1 MARGREKHE
10 PSAKRHEQLFMNQN
24 QQLLPIEKQKLIEK
38 VVKVMEENMNGTSVN
53 ARTGEIVGHEV
64 EMVTIPKFAL
74 NAQILGA
81 YLAGLAG
88 SRKIML
94 VDGPVSF
101 EEKKES

>member
-1 MARGREKHE
+1 
-10 PSAKRHEQLFMNQN
+10 MNQN

-38 VVKVMEENMNGTSVN
+38 VVKIMEENMNGTSVN
-53 ARTGEIVGHEV
+53 AKTGEIVGHEV
-64 EMVTIPKFAL
+64 EMVTVPKFAV

-88 SRKIML
+88 SRRIML

-101 EEKKES
+101 EDKKES

>member
-1 MARGREKHE
+1 M
-10 PSAKRHEQLFMNQN
+10 MNQN

-38 VVKVMEENMNGTSVN
+38 VVKVMEENMDGTSVN
-53 ARTGEIVGHEV
+53 VKTGEVVGHEV
-64 EMVTIPKFAL
+64 ELLTLPKFVV

-94 VDGPVSF
+94 IDGPVSF
-101 EEKKES
+101 EEKLES

>member
-1 MARGREKHE
+1 
-10 PSAKRHEQLFMNQN
+10 MNQN
-24 QQLLPIEKQKLIEK
+24 KGLLPVEKQRLIEK

-53 ARTGEIVGHEV
+53 VRTGEVISVNE
-64 EMVTIPKFAL
+64 ELVTQPKFAF

-81 YLAGLAG
+81 YLAGLMG

-101 EEKKES
+101 EDKKES